1 MTLRIYNT
9 MTRTTEDFQP
19 LEVGKVTIYVCG
31 PTVYGGAHVG
41 HGMSSLVFDIV
52 RRYLA
57 YRGYEVRHAMNYT
70 DVDDKII
77 QRANQEGEA
86 PLQLAERYIEEYDQQ
101 LKALNVLPAAV
112 YPRATAEIPYI
123 IDMVARLL
131 ESDAAYVVEGD
142 VYYRVEKDED
152 YGKLSGRKL
161 EDMHAGARIDVDER
175 KEHPMD
181 FAVWKAAKPGE
192 PAWDSPWGPGRPGWH
207 IECSAMVFHHLGQQI
222 DIHGGGNDL
231 IFPHHENEIAQS
243 ESLTGKPFARY
254 WMHNGLMQFSGEKMS
269 RSVGN
274 LISIKAFLEKHE
286 PDVLRM
292 MVLNS
297 SYRRPLTFGDEV
309 IDAATRGLDRL
320 RSGLRPALPGAAGAA
335 KEEIAALNHLA
346 EDAQTGFIEAMDDD
360 FNSAAAMALLFEL
373 VRQINQAREDGATDV
388 QMQPAQSALRELSE
402 VLGLKLLRAQ
412 KVVDLKPY
420 FDLFKPLRAGLDK
433 EGLLDIQWDPIGSGE
448 EKGDPSRLI
457 DMLRDV
463 RDQLRARKQ
472 WAWSDWIRNQLAG
485 LGVLVEDS
493 AGGSSWRWD

>member
-9 MTRTTEDFQP
+9 LTRKTEDFNP
-19 LEVGKVTIYVCG
+19 LEAGKVTMYVCG

-52 RRYLA
+52 RRYLQ

-77 QRANQEGEA
+77 QRANKEGEPA
-86 PLQLAERYIEEYDQQ
+86 LQLAERYIEEYDQQ
-101 LKALNVLPAAV
+101 LKALNVLPATV

-131 ESDAAYVVEGD
+131 ENDAAYVVDGD
-142 VYYRVEKDED
+142 IYYRVEKDAD

-161 EDMHAGARIDVDER
+161 EEMHAGARIDVDER

-181 FAVWKAAKPGE
+181 FAVWKSAKPGE

-243 ESLTGKPFARY
+243 EALTGKPFARY

-274 LISIKAFLEKHE
+274 LISIKAFLEDHE

-297 SYRRPLTFGDEV
+297 GYRRPLAFGDEV
-309 IDAATRGLDRL
+309 IEAATRGLERL
-320 RSGLRPALPGAAGAA
+320 RSGLRPALPGAKGAQGA
-335 KEEIAALNHLA
+335 DVAALTKLA
-346 EDAQTGFIEAMDDD
+346 DDARPAFIGAMDDD
-360 FNSAAAMALLFEL
+360 FNTASALALLFEL
-373 VRQINQAREDGATDV
+373 VRQINQVRELGALND
-388 QMQPAQSALRELSE
+388 QLEHAQNVLRELSE
-402 VLGLKLLRAQ
+402 VFGLRLLRAQ
-412 KVVDLKPY
+412 KQTALKTY
-420 FDLFKPLRAGLDK
+420 LDFLKSMNLEVNFKKK
-433 EGLLDIQWDPIGSGE
+433 ENEI
-448 EKGDPSRLI
+448 GDPSLYI
-457 DMLRDV
+457 
-463 RDQLRARKQ
+463 DQLVLERQRMRAEKDWQ
-472 WAWSDWIRNQLAG
+472 KSDQIRDWLAQQ
-485 LGVLVEDS
+485 GVLVEDS
-493 AGGSSWRWD
+493 AGGSSWRWA

>member
-9 MTRTTEDFQP
+9 LTRKTEDFQP
-19 LEVGKVTIYVCG
+19 LEAGKVTMYVCG

-52 RRYLA
+52 RRYLQ

-77 QRANQEGEA
+77 QRANKEGEPA
-86 PLQLAERYIEEYDQQ
+86 LQLAERYIEEYDKQ
-101 LKALNVLPAAV
+101 LKALNVLPASV

-123 IDMVARLL
+123 IEMVARLL
-131 ESDAAYVVEGD
+131 ENDAAYVVDGD
-142 VYYRVEKDED
+142 VYYRVEKDAD

-161 EDMHAGARIDVDER
+161 EEMHAGARIDVDQR

-181 FAVWKAAKPGE
+181 FAVWKSAKPGE

-243 ESLTGKPFARY
+243 EALTGKPFARY

-274 LISIKAFLEKHE
+274 LISIKAFLENHE
-286 PDVLRM
+286 ADVLRM

-297 SYRRPLTFGDEV
+297 GYRRPLTFGDEV
-309 IDAATRGLDRL
+309 VEAATRGLERL
-320 RSGLRPALPGAAGAA
+320 RSGLRPALPGAKGAHGA
-335 KEEIAALNHLA
+335 DNAALTKLTDEA
-346 EDAQTGFIEAMDDD
+346 RPAFIEAMDDD
-360 FNSAAAMALLFEL
+360 FNTAAALALLFEL
-373 VRQINQAREDGATDV
+373 VRQINQIREQGATNDQLEKTQAV
-388 QMQPAQSALRELSE
+388 LRELSE
-402 VLGLKLLRAQ
+402 VFGLKLLREQ
-412 KVVDLKPY
+412 KLSPLKPY
-420 FDLFKPLRAGLDK
+420 IDYLKSLNLNADVV
-433 EGLLDIQWDPIGSGE
+433 ENEI
-448 EKGDPSRLI
+448 GDPSFYI
-457 DMLRDV
+457 
-463 RDQLRARKQ
+463 DQLVLERQKMRAERAWKQ
-472 WAWSDWIRNQLAG
+472 SDQIRDWLAQQ
-485 LGVLVEDS
+485 GVLVEDS
-493 AGGSSWRWD
+493 AGGSSWRWA

>member
-9 MTRTTEDFQP
+9 LTRKMEVFQP
-19 LEVGKVTIYVCG
+19 LEAGKVTMYVCG

-57 YRGYEVRHAMNYT
+57 YRGYDVRHAMNYT
-70 DVDDKII
+70 DVDDRII
-77 QRANQEGEA
+77 QRANQEGEP
-86 PLQLAERYIEEYDQQ
+86 PLKLAERYIGEYDQQ
-101 LKALNVLPAAV
+101 LKALNVLPATV

-131 ESDAAYVVEGD
+131 ENDAAYVVDGD
-142 VYYRVEKDED
+142 VYYRVAKDID

-161 EDMHAGARIDVDER
+161 EDMHAGARIEVDER

-181 FAVWKAAKPGE
+181 FAVWKAAKSGE

-207 IECSAMVFHHLGQQI
+207 IECSAMAFHHLGQQI

-274 LISIKAFLEKHE
+274 LVSIKTFLENHE

-297 SYRRPLTFGDEV
+297 SYRHPLTYGDEV
-309 IDAATRGLDRL
+309 VEAAARGLERL
-320 RSGLRPALPGAAGAA
+320 RSGLRPALPGATGAP
-335 KEEIAALNHLA
+335 KTDTAALTKLA
-346 EDAQTGFIEAMDDD
+346 EEARTGFIEAMDDD
-360 FNSAAAMALLFEL
+360 FNTAVVLGLLFEL
-373 VRQINQAREDGATDV
+373 VRQINQVREAQATDE
-388 QMQPAQSALRELSE
+388 QLQSAQGILLELSG
-402 VLGLKLLRAQ
+402 VLGLRLKRQDKDVDAAPFMKIFDEVREKLDAKELQ
-412 KVVDLKPY
+412 DVNWPT
-420 FDLFKPLRAGLDK
+420 LDVK
-433 EGLLDIQWDPIGSGE
+433 NGNASQWIDALLDIRV
-448 EKGDPSRLI
+448 K
-457 DMLRDV
+457 LRDRKLWQLSDQI
-463 RDQLRARKQ
+463 RD
-472 WAWSDWIRNQLAG
+472 NLAK

-493 AGGSSWRWD
+493 AGGSSWRWE